1 MAERIDDLQIKGYR
15 LIQNPE
21 LFCFGVDAVLL
32 SSFAKA
38 KDTDK
43 VIDLGCGNGI
53 IPILMAAKTDA
64 KRIVGLEIQDE
75 SAKLATRSV
84 ELNELSDRISIVK
97 GDIKE
102 ASSIFGASSFQVVTT
117 NPPYMNEN
125 HGLVNDYSAKA
136 IARHEL
142 LCNLE
147 DIIRES
153 ARLLVP
159 SGRLY
164 MIHRPHRLEDI
175 LVLMREYHIE
185 PKHLRFVHP
194 YVDKEPTMVLI
205 EGLRGGKP
213 SMKIDPPLI
222 IYEDVNEYTKEIND
236 IYGTTGP

>member
-64 KRIVGLEIQDE
+64 KSIVGLEIQDE

-222 IYEDVNEYTKEIND
+222 IYEDVNKYTKEIND